1 MNKRKPTRRR
11 PLTKDRVLQAAIEL
25 ADEEGLDALT
35 MRGLG
40 AKLGFEAMS
49 LYKHV
54 AGKDEIL
61 DGILDRVISEI
72 DIPIREADWKEAM
85 RRRALSARMVFTK
98 HSWAIGLLESG
109 RTMGPNV
116 LRYLDATLGSL
127 RSAGFSIED
136 SAHAFWLLDSY
147 VYGQVVQELS
157 FTQRP
162 AESTTDL
169 PESLRGETVKSDYPH
184 LIEMEEHVRSH
195 QYSFDVEFEFG
206 LDLILEGLAHT
217 AT

>member
-147 VYGQVVQELS
+147 VYGHVVQELS

-162 AESTTDL
+162 AEPTTDL
-169 PESLRGETVKSDYPH
+169 PEFLRGETVENDYPH
-184 LIEMEEHVRSH
+184 LIEMEEHARSH
-195 QYSFDVEFEFG
+195 QYSFDLEFEFG

>member
-1 MNKRKPTRRR
+1 M
-11 PLTKDRVLQAAIEL
+11 QAAIEI
-25 ADEEGLDALT
+25 ADREGLDALT

-61 DGILDRVISEI
+61 DGLLERVISEI
-72 DIPIREADWKEAM
+72 EIPSGEADWKEAM

-109 RTMGPNV
+109 RTMGPDV

-147 VYGQVVQELS
+147 VYGHVIQELS
-157 FTQRP
+157 FSHRP
-162 AESTTDL
+162 TETTADA
-169 PESLRGETVKSDYPH
+169 PESLRGETVENDYPH
-184 LIEMEEHVRSH
+184 LIEMEEHARSH
-195 QYSFDVEFEFG
+195 QYSFDHEFEFG
-206 LDLILEGLAHT
+206 LDLILEGLGRSSHS
-217 AT
+217 

>member
-1 MNKRKPTRRR
+1 M
-11 PLTKDRVLQAAIEL
+11 LEAAIEM
-25 ADEEGLDALT
+25 ADQEGLDALT

-61 DGILDRVISEI
+61 AEILDRVLAEI
-72 DIPIREADWKEAM
+72 EIPTGGADWKEAM
-85 RRRALSARMVFTK
+85 RRRANSARTVFTK

-109 RTMGPNV
+109 RTMGHNG
-116 LRYLDATLGSL
+116 LRYVDATLGSL

-147 VYGQVVQELS
+147 VYGHVIQELS
-157 FTQRP
+157 FSQRS
-162 AESTTDL
+162 AEETTEASE
-169 PESLRGETVKSDYPH
+169 PLRRETVARDYPY
-184 LIEMEEHVRSH
+184 LMEMEGHARTH
-195 QYSFDVEFEFG
+195 QYSFDHEFEFG
-206 LDLILEGLAHT
+206 LGLILEELDRRSHS
-217 AT
+217 

>member
-1 MNKRKPTRRR
+1 MNPTRRR

-109 RTMGPNV
+109 RMMGPNV

-127 RSAGFSIED
+127 RSEGFSIED

-147 VYGQVVQELS
+147 VYGHVVQELS

-162 AESTTDL
+162 SEPSTDALESM
-169 PESLRGETVKSDYPH
+169 RGETIENDYPH
-184 LIEMEEHVRSH
+184 LIEMEEHARSH
-195 QYSFDVEFEFG
+195 QYSFDLEFEFG
-206 LDLILEGLAHT
+206 LDLILEGLART